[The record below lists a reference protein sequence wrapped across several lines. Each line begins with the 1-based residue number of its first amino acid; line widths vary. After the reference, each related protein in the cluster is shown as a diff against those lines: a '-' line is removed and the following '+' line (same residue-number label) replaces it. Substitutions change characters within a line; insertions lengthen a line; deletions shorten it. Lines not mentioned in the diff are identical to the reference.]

1 MLIAQNLSLSRQK
14 MLAFIDE
21 LKETD
26 SAISIYVPPELSPQ
40 QIGKLTEKIKLEN
53 ALPQIVE
60 LAANSKT
67 GAAVFWGHSKKCL
80 IIPPFP
86 IVEQRLDDSFV
97 VAPLRSLLIHDYKI
111 AVVLV
116 RLGAYAIG
124 LCQGE
129 SLVASKVG
137 TGNIHSR
144 HRQGGSSAK
153 RFQRHRE
160 KQMEYFFS
168 RICGHILEI
177 FKKEAEPIDY
187 IVYGGAWTT
196 ILLLQKQCSFLRQ
209 FDNRNL
215 PALLDIA
222 EPRQRVLEYAIQRVW
237 SSRVIE
243 WHEDTGYDQTYPGGQ
258 EGSKA
263 HANQE

>member
-1 MLIAQNLSLSRQK
+1 MLIAQSLSLSRQK

-26 SAISIYVPPELSPQ
+26 SAMSLYIPAGLSPQ
-40 QIGKLTEKIKLEN
+40 QIGKLTEKVNLEN

-67 GAAVFWGHSKKCL
+67 GAAVFWSRSQKYL

-86 IVEQRLDDSFV
+86 IVEHRFDDRFV
-97 VAPLRSLLIHDYKI
+97 VAPLRSLLSREYRI
-111 AVVLV
+111 AMVLV

-129 SLVASKVG
+129 SLIASKVG

-160 KQMEYFFS
+160 KQMEYFFT
-168 RICGHILEI
+168 RVCGHIQEI
-177 FKKEAEPIDY
+177 FRTDSDPIDY

-196 ILLLQKQCSFLRQ
+196 ILLLQKQCSFLQ
-209 FDNRNL
+209 KFDNRNL

-243 WHEDTGYDQTYPGGQ
+243 WYEDTGIDRAAKPPQ
-258 EGSKA
+258 
-263 HANQE
+263 

>member
-1 MLIAQNLSLSRQK
+1 

-21 LKETD
+21 LKGTD
-26 SAISIYVPPELSPQ
+26 SAASLYIPAGLSPH
-40 QIGKLTEKIKLEN
+40 QIGKLTEKVNLEN

-67 GAAVFWGHSKKCL
+67 GTAVFWSRSQKYL
-80 IIPPFP
+80 ITPPFP
-86 IVEQRLDDSFV
+86 IVEQRIDDSFI
-97 VAPLRSLLIHDYKI
+97 VAPLQSMLIHDYRI
-111 AVVLV
+111 AIVLV

-129 SLVASKVG
+129 NLIASKVG

-160 KQMEYFFS
+160 KQMEYFFT
-168 RICGHILEI
+168 RVCGHAQEILRT
-177 FKKEAEPIDY
+177 EAAPIDY

-196 ILLLQKQCSFLRQ
+196 ILLLQKQCSFLSQ

-222 EPRQRVLEYAIQRVW
+222 EPRQRVLEYAIQRTW
-237 SSRVIE
+237 SSRIIE
-243 WHEDTGYDQTYPGGQ
+243 WNEDTGYGQ
-258 EGSKA
+258 IATSLT
-263 HANQE
+263 NN

>member
-1 MLIAQNLSLSRQK
+1 

-26 SAISIYVPPELSPQ
+26 SAASLYIPAGLSPQ
-40 QIGKLTEKIKLEN
+40 HIGKLTEKINLEN

-67 GAAVFWGHSKKCL
+67 GAAVFWSRLQKYL

-86 IVEQRLDDSFV
+86 IVEQRFDASFV
-97 VAPLRSLLIHDYKI
+97 VTPLRSMLIRDYRI
-111 AVVLV
+111 ALVLV
-116 RLGAYAIG
+116 QLGAYAIG

-129 SLVASKVG
+129 GLIASKVG

-160 KQMEYFFS
+160 KQMEYFFT
-168 RICGHILEI
+168 RVCGHAQEILKMESG
-177 FKKEAEPIDY
+177 PIDY

-196 ILLLQKQCSFLRQ
+196 ILLLQKQCSFLSQ

-243 WHEDTGYDQTYPGGQ
+243 WHEDTGIERAAKPPQ
-258 EGSKA
+258 
-263 HANQE
+263 